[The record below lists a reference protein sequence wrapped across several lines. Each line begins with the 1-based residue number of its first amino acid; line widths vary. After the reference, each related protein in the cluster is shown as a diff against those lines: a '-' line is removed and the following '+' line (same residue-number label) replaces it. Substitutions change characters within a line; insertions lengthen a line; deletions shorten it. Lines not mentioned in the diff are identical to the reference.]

1 VVKKRLAEGCFDPQF
16 NCLAAINFTLMNIAD
31 SHVDD
36 IMNSIEKSRETKQF
50 APCHSLSTINSCSQ
64 KVI

>member
-16 NCLAAINFTLMNIAD
+16 NCVAAINFTLMNIAD

-50 APCHSLSTINSCSQ
+50 APCHSL
-64 KVI
+64 